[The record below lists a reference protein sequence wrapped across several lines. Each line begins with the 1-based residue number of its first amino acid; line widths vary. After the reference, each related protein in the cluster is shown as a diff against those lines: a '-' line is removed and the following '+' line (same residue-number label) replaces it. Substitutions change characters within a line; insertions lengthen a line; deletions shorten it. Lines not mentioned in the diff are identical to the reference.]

1 MKDVQFRFHEDLD
14 LLNAP
19 TDRIPTVRMT
29 SIVQKKM
36 QKETICTERPRA
48 DFQEE
53 PILARTPLLIF
64 FCIFSLYLLLL
75 LRGVNMLLYI
85 MVMVGNRLAR

>member
-1 MKDVQFRFHEDLD
+1 MKDVQFRFHDDLEY
-14 LLNAP
+14 LTAP

-36 QKETICTERPRA
+36 QERACTEQITRW
-48 DFQEE
+48 QEE

-64 FCIFSLYLLLL
+64 FCIFSLYLFLL

-85 MVMVGNRLAR
+85 MVMVGSKLMR